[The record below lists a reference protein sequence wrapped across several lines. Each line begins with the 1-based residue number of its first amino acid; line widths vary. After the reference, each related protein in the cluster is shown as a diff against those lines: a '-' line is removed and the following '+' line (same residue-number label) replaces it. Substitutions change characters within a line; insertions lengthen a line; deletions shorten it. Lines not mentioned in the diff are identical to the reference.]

1 MPFTFSHPAIV
12 LPLACL
18 PCKWFSLTGLVIG
31 SMTPDFEYFIRMRIK
46 SIYSHTWDGLFWFD
60 LPLGLLLAFL
70 FHNVVRDS
78 LFNNLPSFFRSR
90 FTTFQL
96 FNWNE
101 YFRRN
106 WLIVMASILIG
117 AASHILWDGFT
128 HESGFFVKMMP
139 SLSNNINV
147 FEKQISVFKLCQHSS
162 SLFGGILLAFA
173 IYNLPITNLEKQK
186 VNMKYWY
193 FVFILS
199 ITIILTRLLLGLELH
214 QIGNVI
220 VTSISATLISLV
232 LAPLMLS
239 KLNS

>member
-12 LPLACL
+12 LPLAYL
-18 PCKWFSLTGLVIG
+18 PRQWFSLTGLVIG